1 MHIPDGYLGPPTYG
15 SLWLAMIGIWSYAAR
30 RVQRDLQ
37 TSEVPFLAMA
47 SAFSFVAMIFAVP
60 LPGGTTAHITG
71 ATLVAVLLGP
81 WAAVIAVSTALVI
94 QALLFGDGGVTAIA
108 ANCFNIAF
116 AGSLSGYGMYR
127 LITVIAGR
135 FASGKSGTSA
145 SANSVVP
152 GLTVQAAS
160 TVVASYVGIN
170 VAALLTALE
179 LGIQPLIYGTGQGST
194 GYFPYG
200 LGVSIPAIVI
210 PHLTFVGALEAVV
223 AALVIGFIRKGNL
236 KMANHAKSAILFV
249 AVILLLQASVAS
261 AHDYWIEQK
270 GEGLMLVFG
279 HGSQRLDFEV
289 EKATSLKAFD
299 AQGKELTVQKEKK
312 GKGLILK
319 ISGQPALV
327 TAVVDNGY
335 WSKTIY
341 GWKEE
346 PKRKASRVVEAIR
359 QLYYTKVL
367 IAWSNATQSATS
379 DQSIALIPLQNPFTM
394 KPGDMLQVK
403 VLYNGNP
410 LPNAEMNGG
419 EHNALGKTDKEGMIK
434 VPVVAGANLLSVEY
448 KVKIK
453 DDPDADTLDQTATL
467 TFEVKK

>member
-1 MHIPDGYLGPPTYG
+1 MT
-15 SLWLAMIGIWSYAAR
+15 GIWSYAAR
-30 RVQRDLQ
+30 KVQRELK

-81 WAAVIAVSTALVI
+81 WSAVIAVSTALVI

-116 AGSLSGYGMYR
+116 AGSLSGYGIYCM
-127 LITVIAGR
+127 VAGIAGR
-135 FASGKSGTSA
+135 FGVRKSA
-145 SANSVVP
+145 STRENHNTR
-152 GLTVQAAS
+152 LTIRIPAIA
-160 TVVASYVGIN
+160 VASYVGIN

-179 LGIQPLIYGTGQGST
+179 LGIQTIIYGTAQGST

-210 PHLTFVGALEAVV
+210 PHLTFVGALEAIV
-223 AALVIGFIRKGNL
+223 AALVIGFLRKGNI
-236 KMANHAKSAILFV
+236 KMAKHAKSAILIV
-249 AVILLLQASVAS
+249 AASILLQTSVAS
-261 AHDYWIEQK
+261 AHDYWIEHK

-289 EKATSLKAFD
+289 EKAKSLRAFD
-299 AQGKELTVQKEKK
+299 AQGRELTITKEKK
-312 GKGLILK
+312 GKGLLLK
-319 ISGQPALV
+319 INGQPATV

-346 PKRKASRVVEAIR
+346 PKRKASRVIEAIR
-359 QLYYTKVL
+359 QLYYTRML
-367 IAWSNATQSATS
+367 IAWPDAAQPTTS
-379 DQSIALIPLQNPFTM
+379 DHSIALIPLQNPFTM
-394 KPGDMLQVK
+394 KPGEILQIK

-419 EHNALGKTDKEGMIK
+419 EHNALGKTDKEGVIK
-434 VPVVAGANLLSVEY
+434 VPVNTGVNLLSIEH
-448 KVKIK
+448 KEKIK
-453 DDPDADTLDQTATL
+453 NDPDADAFDETATL